1 MGHLNQLQEKP
12 YQDLIERLNRYPVGA
27 PRTEEMF
34 EILNILY
41 TKEEAAVG
49 AKFPLGPA
57 TLAELTQKTGM
68 PEPQLTEILES
79 MAQKGVV
86 LDFTPKD
93 TKFFLLTPTI
103 FGFFEFSFMRLNSD
117 LPRGRLAE
125 LMDKLRPD
133 MGREFFGSETQ
144 MSRSLVYEGNVA
156 DITSQVMPYDQ
167 VSELIR
173 HSPYLS
179 LQTCFCRHKA
189 KHRGIACQSPLDVCM
204 GLGVAAE
211 FLIRRGFARQAAMDE
226 MLHVLDKT
234 EKLGLVHITDNVRD
248 DPLFICHC
256 CTCCCELLKGIN
268 ELKIPHAV
276 APSRF
281 MARIVPGRC
290 SGCAVCARKCPVQ
303 AIGIDAKTTVVN
315 QQRCLGCSV
324 CVSSCK
330 PGAISMKP
338 RPNPTPTPKSQLIRH
353 IKLPP
358 RKAAYGI
365 CCFMLHTNC
374 CGEDTNKA
382 IVYVDP
388 VPDAVIGCALFRP
401 NDFRINNIHLQL
413 PYQYMTQREPRSRR
427 EDIL

>member
-1 MGHLNQLQEKP
+1 MYPINRVTTKADKMGHLNQLQEKP
-12 YQDLIERLNRYPVGA
+12 YQDLIERLNHYPVGA
-27 PRTEEMF
+27 PGTAEMF

-41 TKEEAAVG
+41 TREEAAVG
-49 AKFPLGPA
+49 ARFPLGPA
-57 TLAELTQKTGM
+57 TLAELAKKTGI
-68 PEPQLTEILES
+68 PEPQLNEILEG

-93 TKFFLLTPTI
+93 TRFFQLSPTI

-144 MSRSLVYEGNVA
+144 MSRALVYEKNVA

-173 HSPYLS
+173 NSPYLS

-189 KHRGIACQSPLDVCM
+189 KHRGYTCQTPLEVCM

-211 FLIRRGFARQAAMDE
+211 FLVRRGFARKSTLNE
-226 MLHVLDKT
+226 MLQVLDAT

-248 DPLFICHC
+248 DPLFVCHC

-268 ELKIPHAV
+268 ELKIDHAV

-281 MARIVPGRC
+281 MARIAPGQC
-290 SGCAVCARKCPVQ
+290 TGCAVCAIKCPVQ
-303 AIGIDAKTTVVN
+303 AIQMNAATAVVN
-315 QQRCLGCSV
+315 PQRCLGCSV

-330 PGAISMKP
+330 PGAISLKP
-338 RPNPTPTPKSQLIRH
+338 RPKPSPIPRTQLRRH
-353 IKLPP
+353 LKIATQKGRLRYILFYAASRLLKL
-358 RKAAYGI
+358 
-365 CCFMLHTNC
+365 
-374 CGEDTNKA
+374 
-382 IVYVDP
+382 
-388 VPDAVIGCALFRP
+388 
-401 NDFRINNIHLQL
+401 
-413 PYQYMTQREPRSRR
+413 
-427 EDIL
+427 

>member
-12 YQDLIERLNRYPVGA
+12 YRDLIERLNHYPVGA

-57 TLAELTQKTGM
+57 TLAELTKKTGI
-68 PEPQLTEILES
+68 PEPQLNEILEG
-79 MAQKGVV
+79 MALKGVV

-93 TKFFLLTPTI
+93 TRFFLLAPTI

-125 LMDKLRPD
+125 LMDNLRPD
-133 MGREFFGSETQ
+133 MGREFFSSETQ
-144 MSRSLVYEGNVA
+144 MSRALVYEGNVA
-156 DITSQVMPYDQ
+156 DITSQVMSYDQ

-173 HSPYLS
+173 KSPYLS

-189 KHRGIACQSPLDVCM
+189 KHRGYDCQAPLDVCM

-211 FLIRRGFARQAAMDE
+211 FLTRRGFARQSTLDE

-268 ELKIPHAV
+268 ELKIDHAV
-276 APSRF
+276 TPSRF
-281 MARIVPGRC
+281 MAHIAPGQC
-290 SGCAVCARKCPVQ
+290 AGCTGCARKCPVQ
-303 AIGIDAKTTVVN
+303 AIGISTGTAVVN

-324 CVSSCK
+324 CVSGCK

-338 RPNPTPTPKSQLIRH
+338 RPKPGPIPKSQLIRH
-353 IKLPP
+353 IKIATQKGRL
-358 RKAAYGI
+358 RHMLFYAASR
-365 CCFMLHTNC
+365 L
-374 CGEDTNKA
+374 
-382 IVYVDP
+382 
-388 VPDAVIGCALFRP
+388 LR
-401 NDFRINNIHLQL
+401 L
-413 PYQYMTQREPRSRR
+413 PYYLKP
-427 EDIL
+427 IA